1 MQIVYSRCCGLD
13 VHKAT
18 VVACVLTVH
27 DAGHKT
33 KRVKVF
39 GTYLQEL
46 HRLRLWLHAC
56 KVTHVAMEST
66 GIYWKPIWN
75 VLESNFE
82 LLLANPYH
90 MKNIPGRKTDQQ
102 DAEWIAELHQHGLLR
117 PSFVPPRAIR
127 DLRDLT
133 RSRVKLTEEYNRLHN
148 RIHKVLEDANLKLD
162 TVASDILGA
171 SGRGI
176 IRAILD
182 GHEDPGWLVD
192 RARSRLRKKQA
203 QLRLVLRGKINDH
216 HRFML
221 KELMDE
227 VEFVERKIARLE
239 SRIEEMMRPYQTE
252 IDLLCTIPGI
262 KHITAWTLLA
272 ELGAD
277 MNQFPDANHLASW
290 AGLCPG
296 NNESAGKR
304 KSNRT
309 RKGNRWLRRALCQ
322 SAWAVA
328 HSKRNYLSAVFYRHA
343 GRHGLRKAVVA
354 TAHQLLIIVYHML
367 RDKQPYRD
375 LGADYFDRLNP
386 ERTKRKLIRRIQ
398 RLGFDIVVQS
408 RKDQPMDPSTDLD
421 SVT

>member
-1 MQIVYSRCCGLD
+1 LD

-18 VVACVLTVH
+18 VVACVLTVN
-27 DAGHKT
+27 DAGKKT

-39 GTYLQEL
+39 GTYFQEL

-75 VLESNFE
+75 VLESGFE

-171 SGRGI
+171 TGRGI
-176 IRAILD
+176 IRSILK
-182 GHEDPGWLVD
+182 GHEDPGWLAD
-192 RARSRLRKKQA
+192 NARSRLRSKQA
-203 QLRLVLRGKINDH
+203 ELRLVLRGKINDH

-227 VEFVERKIARLE
+227 VEFVEGKIARLE
-239 SRIEEMMRPYQTE
+239 SRIEEMMKPYQAE

-277 MNQFPDANHLASW
+277 MNQFPDAHHLASW

-328 HSKRNYLSAVFYRHA
+328 HSERNYLTAVFYRRA

-386 ERTKRKLIRRIQ
+386 ERTKRKLIRRIE
-398 RLGFDIVVQS
+398 RLGFDIVVQT
-408 RKDQPMDPSTDLD
+408 RKNRPVDPSTDLD
-421 SVT
+421 SIT

>member
-1 MQIVYSRCCGLD
+1 MRIVYSRCCGLD

-18 VVACVLTVH
+18 VVACVLTVNE
-27 DAGHKT
+27 AGKKT
-33 KRVKVF
+33 KRVKLF

-46 HRLRLWLHAC
+46 HRLRLWLYAC

-75 VLESNFE
+75 VLESNFK

-133 RSRVKLTEEYNRLHN
+133 RSRVKLVEEYNRLHN
-148 RIHKVLEDANLKLD
+148 RIHKVLEDANLKFD

-171 SGRGI
+171 TGRGI
-176 IRAILD
+176 IRSILE
-182 GHEDPGWLVD
+182 GHEDPRWLAD
-192 RARSRLRKKQA
+192 RARSRLRKKETE
-203 QLRLVLRGKINDH
+203 LRLVLRGRINEH

-221 KELMDE
+221 KELMEE
-227 VEFVERKIARLE
+227 VEFVEAKIARLE
-239 SRIEEMMRPYQTE
+239 TRIGELMKPYETDIE
-252 IDLLCTIPGI
+252 LLCTIPGI
-262 KHITAWTLLA
+262 QLITAWTLLA

-277 MNQFPDANHLASW
+277 MNQFSDAAHLASW

-328 HSKRNYLSAVFYRHA
+328 HSKRNYLTAVFYRRA

-386 ERTKRKLIRRIQ
+386 ERTKRKLIRRFE
-398 RLGFDIVVQS
+398 RLGYQVVVNP
-408 RKDQPMDPSTDLD
+408 KHALPADYGTELD
-421 SVT
+421 SRT

>member
-18 VVACVLTVH
+18 VVACVLTVN
-27 DAGHKT
+27 DAGKKT

-39 GTYLQEL
+39 GTYFQEL
-46 HRLRLWLHAC
+46 HRLRLWLHGC
-56 KVTHVAMEST
+56 KMTDVAMEST

-75 VLESNFE
+75 VLESGFN

-127 DLRDLT
+127 NLRDLT

-171 SGRGI
+171 TGRGI

-203 QLRLVLRGKINDH
+203 ELRLVLRGKINDH

-239 SRIEEMMRPYQTE
+239 SRIEEMMKPYQAE

-328 HSKRNYLSAVFYRHA
+328 HSKRNYLTAVFYRRA

-386 ERTKRKLIRRIQ
+386 ERTKRKLIRRIE
-398 RLGFDIVVQS
+398 RLGFDIVVQTK
-408 RKDQPMDPSTDLD
+408 KDQPVEPSTDLD

>member
-18 VVACVLTVH
+18 VVACVLAV
-27 DAGHKT
+27 DKSGKKT
-33 KRVKVF
+33 KKVRVF
-39 GTYLQEL
+39 GTYFKEL
-46 HRLRLWLHAC
+46 HRLRLWLHSC
-56 KVTHVAMEST
+56 KVTDVAMEST

-75 VLESNFE
+75 VLETGFN

-90 MKNIPGRKTDQQ
+90 MKAIPGRKTDQQ

-162 TVASDILGA
+162 TVASDILGTT
-171 SGRGI
+171 GRGI

-192 RARSRLRKKQA
+192 KARSRLRKKQA
-203 QLRLVLRGKINDH
+203 ELRLVLRGRINDH

-221 KELMDE
+221 KELMEE
-227 VEFVERKIARLE
+227 VEFVEAKIDRLE
-239 SRIEEMMRPYQTE
+239 KRIEEMMKPYQAE

-262 KHITAWTLLA
+262 KRITAWTLLA
-272 ELGAD
+272 ELGPD
-277 MNQFPDANHLASW
+277 MNQFPDADHLASW

-328 HSKRNYLSAVFYRHA
+328 HSKRNYLTAVFYRRA

-386 ERTKRKLIRRIQ
+386 ERTKRKLIRRIE

-408 RKDQPMDPSTDLD
+408 RKDQPVDPSTDID